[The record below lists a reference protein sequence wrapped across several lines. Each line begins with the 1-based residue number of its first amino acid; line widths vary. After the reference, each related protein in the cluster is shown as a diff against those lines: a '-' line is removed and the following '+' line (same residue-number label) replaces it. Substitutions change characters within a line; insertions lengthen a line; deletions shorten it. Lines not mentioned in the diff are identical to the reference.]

1 MRSNFFWIRHIP
13 NQIFNLIDSLPT
25 KMPCTTTDTLTIQD
39 IEPKTNNQHQIS
51 RPKKKE
57 SKMKRCDE
65 IWKLHNIKLNLIST
79 LSLIDGWFHYAYTF
93 SVKIKKKPFSRNEI
107 HFIWIWMR
115 KFNLHQI
122 IHFLWKTFAH
132 LIVRMRLRTIQ
143 FLQTFSY
150 ITKRI

>member
-1 MRSNFFWIRHIP
+1 MRFISFNTVECVQIFFLDPPHT
-13 NQIFNLIDSLPT
+13 FNLIDSLPT
-25 KMPCTTTDTLTIQD
+25 KLPCTTTDTLTIQN
-39 IEPKTNNQHQIS
+39 IEPTTNTKYLDL
-51 RPKKKE
+51 RKKRVKW
-57 SKMKRCDE
+57 RCDE

-143 FLQTFSY
+143 FLQTFS
-150 ITKRI
+150 

>member
-1 MRSNFFWIRHIP
+1 MRPNFFFGSATYIQLDWLFTDKIAVYHYWHTDNPRHW
-13 NQIFNLIDSLPT
+13 
-25 KMPCTTTDTLTIQD
+25 
-39 IEPKTNNQHQIS
+39 TNNQQPTTNTKYLDL
-51 RPKKKE
+51 RKKRVKW
-57 SKMKRCDE
+57 RCDE

-122 IHFLWKTFAH
+122 IHFLRKTFAH
-132 LIVRMRLRTIQ
+132 LIIRMRPRTIQ
-143 FLQTFSY
+143 FLQTFS
-150 ITKRI
+150 